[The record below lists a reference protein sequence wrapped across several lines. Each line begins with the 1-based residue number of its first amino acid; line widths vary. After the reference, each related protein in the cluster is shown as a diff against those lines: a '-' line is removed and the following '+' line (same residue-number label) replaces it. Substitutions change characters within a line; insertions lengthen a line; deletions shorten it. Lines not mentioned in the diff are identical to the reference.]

1 MKPDP
6 TPTLED
12 LQAMPGALPVPE
24 IKRSFPKTEERTAS
38 NDNLIEAASLPV
50 PHICGP
56 RWTGTGLQDYA
67 YVMCSCGWISKR
79 KRYGYEDDQSSGLLQ
94 DKTNHLRKV
103 AV

>member
-12 LQAMPGALPVPE
+12 LQAMPGALPVPLIQKFE
-24 IKRSFPKTEERTAS
+24 PKTEECQAS
-38 NDNLIEAASLPV
+38 NDGLIEAAALRI

-56 RWTGTGLQDYA
+56 RWTGTGMQDYA
-67 YVMCSCGWISKR
+67 QMMCTCGFIGK
-79 KRYGYEDDQSSGLLQ
+79 KRYGYENDQSSGLLQ

-103 AV
+103 AA